1 MKFISSLPNL
11 EINKKITFEHSHG
24 REGNF
29 FFLMHIDHCNGV
41 RVVCV
46 VAVVSPHTPY
56 GKFDYLYTRISK
68 GQTNARV

>member
-11 EINKKITFEHSHG
+11 EINKKNYIRTLRMAG
-24 REGNF
+24 KGIF
-29 FFLMHIDHCNGV
+29 FKMHIHHCNGV
-41 RVVCV
+41 RV

-56 GKFDYLYTRISK
+56 GKLDYLYTRSSK

>member
-11 EINKKITFEHSHG
+11 EINKKITFEHYAWQG
-24 REGNF
+24 REF
-29 FFLMHIDHCNGV
+29 FFMHIDHCNGV